1 MIETISCKGYR
12 GFVNKQELNLAVPNG
27 QLGSGLTVLIG
38 PNGGG
43 KSTLVECFSKLV
55 SNDISFTEG
64 KRNKLAGD
72 RVFIE
77 IIKDGEPCSL
87 STVQNGGSETEWKGS
102 KEKPIIYYLPSR
114 RVFNPYFN
122 KNTWDRNQFIH
133 NPENSQFR
141 GSQSSYFTNRLFNA
155 LNHLEDFNKLFWTIL
170 GKKLEW
176 TIDQNDGGKYYVK
189 IKKNDTTFHN
199 SDGLGEGIVSLLFI
213 VDALYDSNPGELIVI
228 DEPELSLH
236 PQLQIRLLKSLLD
249 FSKDRQIVI
258 STHSPYMLS
267 IESTINGGVIARIHD
282 EADGSKINTI
292 DDQCRGYFKSYLNN
306 LNNPH
311 TIGNDARACFFAE
324 DGFIITEGQEDVV
337 LFPKIVEQVG
347 LENNIPFFG
356 FGAGGASN
364 IHQIA
369 YVLKILGFKNIGAIF
384 DGDKKEDYEKFRN
397 EYEVYGFRAWIIPAD
412 DIRDK
417 EAINKESKEGI
428 LDNKRNIKPEFIE
441 EMKKILTEITEFS
454 KYHL

>member
-1 MIETISCKGYR
+1 MIEKISCKGYR
-12 GFVNKQELNLAVPNG
+12 GFTNRQELNLAKPNG
-27 QLGSGLTVLIG
+27 EIGSGLTVLIG

-43 KSTLVECFSKLV
+43 KSTIVECFSKIV
-55 SNDISFTEG
+55 SSNVSFTEG
-64 KRNKLAGD
+64 KRNKQAGD

-77 IIKDGEPCSL
+77 IIKDGETCSL

-102 KEKPIIYYLPSR
+102 EEKPIIYHLPSR
-114 RVFNPYFN
+114 RVFTPYFH
-122 KNTWDRNQFIH
+122 KNTWNRNYFVSH
-133 NPENSQFR
+133 PEDSQFR
-141 GSQSSYFTNRLFNA
+141 GNHLSHITYRLFNA
-155 LNHLEDFNKLFWTIL
+155 LNHIEDFNKLFWRIM
-170 GKKLEW
+170 GKRLEW
-176 TIDQNDGGKYYVK
+176 TIDQNDTGNYYVK
-189 IKKNDTTFHN
+189 IKKNNSTYHN

-213 VDALYDSNPGELIVI
+213 VDALYDSQPGELIVI

-236 PQLQIRLLKSLLD
+236 PQLQLRLLKALL
-249 FSKDRQIVI
+249 FYSKDRQIVI

-267 IESTINGGVIARIHD
+267 IESAINGGVIARIHD
-282 EADGSKINTI
+282 DANGSKINPI
-292 DDQCRGYFKSYLNN
+292 DAQCRRYFKSYLNN

-311 TIGNDARACFFAE
+311 TIGNDAIACFFAE
-324 DGFIITEGQEDVV
+324 DGFIITEEQEDVM

-369 YVLKILGFKNIGAIF
+369 YILKTLGFNNIGAVF
-384 DGDKKEDYEKFRN
+384 DGDKKEEYEKFRK
-397 EYEVYGFRAWIIPAD
+397 EYEPIGYKAWIIPAD

-417 EAINKESKEGI
+417 DAITKEPKKGI
-428 LDNKRNIKPEFIE
+428 LDDKKKIKPEFTE